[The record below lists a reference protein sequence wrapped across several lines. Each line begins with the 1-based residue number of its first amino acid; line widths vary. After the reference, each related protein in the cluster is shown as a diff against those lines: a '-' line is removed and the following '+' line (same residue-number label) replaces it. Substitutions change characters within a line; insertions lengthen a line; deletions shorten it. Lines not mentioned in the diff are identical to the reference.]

1 MCWPNLLQGVNF
13 ELRLPLNREAV
24 SDEPRR
30 PGRTQGELDAEWSEK
45 IPCAGVWWISWTAAR
60 IRVAAGCFRRR
71 AAEQSRAAGLCSY
84 LLRWFYKMRWRT
96 MIATVPCLVS
106 LTLTVDSSS
115 RQVQTPANCFL
126 RSLVAGACRIT
137 WRHNAVLFILKQ
149 LLHQLRIQQNIRD
162 PPIVV
167 NVKSFVCSTLQKHIP
182 KYCQNVSH
190 LNEW

>member
-1 MCWPNLLQGVNF
+1 MVRENSVCRGVMDQLDSG
-13 ELRLPLNREAV
+13 E
-24 SDEPRR
+24 DPRCCR
-30 PGRTQGELDAEWSEK
+30 VFSAES
-45 IPCAGVWWISWTAAR
+45 SR
-60 IRVAAGCFRRR
+60 
-71 AAEQSRAAGLCSY
+71 AEQSWAAGLCSY

-137 WRHNAVLFILKQ
+137 WKHNAVLFILKQ